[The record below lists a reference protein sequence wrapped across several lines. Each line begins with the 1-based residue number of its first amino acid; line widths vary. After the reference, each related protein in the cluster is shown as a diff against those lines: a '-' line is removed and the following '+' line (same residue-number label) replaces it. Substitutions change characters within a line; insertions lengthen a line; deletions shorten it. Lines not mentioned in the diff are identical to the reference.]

1 MTTSHI
7 YHTQGIRNFHYYKET
22 YSGNTVNIFIK
33 RNPNKFECSVCR
45 SKNVLAIHDGN
56 RKIKGLKSGTK
67 QTFFIVKMHRLRCL
81 ACGSYR
87 HENLGF
93 IPRPKVHY
101 TRALERSIIELR
113 SEMTIKALA
122 NYFGLHWG
130 TVKDIEKYHLGK
142 KYKRIRL
149 KDVEYIGIDEVY
161 VGYKKYL
168 TIVRDM
174 ITGAVL
180 YIGKGKGGDS
190 LEKLAKKLKH
200 SKCKIKAAAV
210 DLAPSYSAWLRKN
223 LPNTDI
229 VYDHFHLI
237 KLMNEK
243 INQIRR
249 KTMSEL
255 DEHLKE
261 KLKGERWLFV
271 RNIENLDKDEKERL
285 DELKI
290 MFDDL
295 GTACFLKEA
304 LRKIY
309 AIAEYDYDA
318 ELALNYWCKLAKESK
333 IPSMKTMSKTILRN
347 MDGIKGY
354 WKHNSLTSAG
364 MEGFNNKIGWLNR
377 QAYGYRDEAYF
388 LLKIFDLPTIN
399 TVKAI

>member
-1 MTTSHI
+1 MSTSHI
-7 YHTQGIRNFHYYKET
+7 YHTQGIRNFNYIKEK
-22 YSGNTVNIFIK
+22 YAGNYVLIFIERHPDK
-33 RNPNKFECSVCR
+33 YECSKCK
-45 SKNVLAIHDGN
+45 SKNVSKVRVGE
-56 RKIKGLKSGTK
+56 RRIKGLKSGRK
-67 QTFFIVKMHRLRCL
+67 QVCFVVTMHRLNCSD
-81 ACGSYR
+81 CGSVAFE
-87 HENLGF
+87 HLEF
-93 IPRPKVHY
+93 TSRPKIHY
-101 TRALERSIIELR
+101 TRALERTVIELR
-113 SEMTIKALA
+113 REMSIHALA
-122 NYFGLHWG
+122 NYLDLHWH
-130 TVKDIEKYHLGK
+130 TVKDIEKNHLEK

-161 VGYKKYL
+161 VGHNKYL

-180 YIGKGKGGDS
+180 FIGNGKGGDS
-190 LEKLAKKLKH
+190 LADFAKKLKH
-200 SKCKIKAAAV
+200 SKCNIKAAAV
-210 DLAPSYSAWLRKN
+210 DLAPSYSAWLKKH

-249 KTMSEL
+249 KTMKDL

-261 KLKGERWLFV
+261 KLKGECWLFV
-271 RNIENLDKDEKERL
+271 RNIENLGEDETDRL
-285 DELKI
+285 EDLKL

-309 AIAEYDYDA
+309 TIAEYDYEA
-318 ELALNYWCKLAKESK
+318 EVALNYWCKLAIDSG
-333 IPSMKTMSKTILRN
+333 ITGMKTMAKTIKRN
-347 MDGIKGY
+347 MEGIKGY
-354 WKHNSLTSAG
+354 WKHFKLTSAS

-377 QAYGYRDEAYF
+377 QAYGYRDEEYF
-388 LLKIFDLPTIN
+388 KLKIFDLPKRS

>member
-1 MTTSHI
+1 MSTSHI

-22 YSGNTVNIFIK
+22 YTENAVNIFIK
-33 RNPNKFECSVCR
+33 RNHDKFKCSVCR
-45 SKNVLAIHDGN
+45 SKNVLVIADGE

-67 QTFFIVKMHRLRCL
+67 QTYFIVKLHRLRCS

-87 HENLGF
+87 HENLDF

-113 SEMTIKALA
+113 SEMSIKALA

-130 TVKDIEKYHLGK
+130 TVKDIEKHHLGK

-161 VGYKKYL
+161 VGHNKYL

-190 LEKLAKKLKH
+190 LAKLAEKLKH

-223 LPNTDI
+223 LPGTDI

-249 KTMSEL
+249 KTMNEL

-261 KLKGERWLFV
+261 KLK
-271 RNIENLDKDEKERL
+271 INLD
-285 DELKI
+285 
-290 MFDDL
+290 
-295 GTACFLKEA
+295 FLENQKF
-304 LRKIY
+304 KG
-309 AIAEYDYDA
+309 
-318 ELALNYWCKLAKESK
+318 
-333 IPSMKTMSKTILRN
+333 RN
-347 MDGIKGY
+347 
-354 WKHNSLTSAG
+354 LV
-364 MEGFNNKIGWLNR
+364 FP
-377 QAYGYRDEAYF
+377 
-388 LLKIFDLPTIN
+388 LPTLKFI
-399 TVKAI
+399 TPR